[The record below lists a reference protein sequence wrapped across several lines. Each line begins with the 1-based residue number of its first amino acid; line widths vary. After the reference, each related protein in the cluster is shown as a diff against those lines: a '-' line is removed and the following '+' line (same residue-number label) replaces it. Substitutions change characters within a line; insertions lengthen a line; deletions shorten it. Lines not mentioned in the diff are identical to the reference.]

1 MNAKKIVAKGLMLG
15 WKVESIAKA
24 AGLSPAS
31 TRQAIYWLSKE
42 YGCSG
47 KTELTAALFRKI
59 VSETEIENF
68 IEERV

>member
-1 MNAKKIVAKGLMLG
+1 MSTRKIVVKGLMMG
-15 WKVESIAKA
+15 WKVEKMAIE
-24 AGLSPAS
+24 AGLSAAS
-31 TRQAIYWLSKE
+31 IRQAIYWLSKE